1 MNKKNIL
8 TFVIVFLLLNFVLS
22 FFKGHDESADIMKTG
37 DFGIA
42 TTHKEYGLGDQ
53 IAVKIRNNTA
63 ADVVLKNECPG
74 EPLDVLVF
82 DNNNWTAKTVTA
94 DIKCDGTADTVIKS
108 QQETTLAYKSW
119 NNALFGNLGRYKISA
134 KILVGS
140 ETKVIESNEFEVKP
154 QGFVGIFWSTVFYQ
168 PLYNI
173 LILIASAIPYHDLGL
188 AIILLTIIIRTI
200 LLVPSQKG
208 LKAQRKLQ
216 EIQPKL
222 NAIREKHKGNQELIA
237 KETMEIWKEHKVNPF
252 GSCLPLLIQFPVLIA
267 LFYVIQ
273 SGLNPDNAHL
283 LYGSL
288 SQFRL
293 SEINVNFLGI
303 LDLTKVNAFVLPL
316 FVGGLQFLQMKLAII
331 RSGKKKETEGAKEKK
346 SETEMANQMMIYVM
360 PVMIA
365 VFTASVPAGVGLY
378 WSISTAYGIAQQL
391 IVNKQVS
398 AETASVRVIEKN

>member
-1 MNKKNIL
+1 
-8 TFVIVFLLLNFVLS
+8 
-22 FFKGHDESADIMKTG
+22 
-37 DFGIA
+37 
-42 TTHKEYGLGDQ
+42 
-53 IAVKIRNNTA
+53 
-63 ADVVLKNECPG
+63 
-74 EPLDVLVF
+74 
-82 DNNNWTAKTVTA
+82 
-94 DIKCDGTADTVIKS
+94 
-108 QQETTLAYKSW
+108 
-119 NNALFGNLGRYKISA
+119 
-134 KILVGS
+134 
-140 ETKVIESNEFEVKP
+140 
-154 QGFVGIFWSTVFYQ
+154 
-168 PLYNI
+168 
-173 LILIASAIPYHDLGL
+173 
-188 AIILLTIIIRTI
+188 
-200 LLVPSQKG
+200 
-208 LKAQRKLQ
+208 
-216 EIQPKL
+216 
-222 NAIREKHKGNQELIA
+222 
-237 KETMEIWKEHKVNPF
+237 
-252 GSCLPLLIQFPVLIA
+252 
-267 LFYVIQ
+267 VIQ